1 MFWFI
6 YIFSVLS
13 FFYFITFHKK
23 YKFSTPHFIFL
34 IVLLTPA
41 QLDAVSSVYSPAL
54 FSFFF
59 NLTLERNLS
68 LRLLRPLLLTI
79 PISLLGYYLYFV
91 IKKRFF

>member
-13 FFYFITFHKK
+13 IFYLITFSRE
-23 YKFSTPHFIFL
+23 YKFSTLHFILL

-41 QLDAVSSVYSPAL
+41 QLDAVNSIYSPAL

-59 NLTLERNLS
+59 NLILERNLS

-79 PISLLGYYLYFV
+79 PISLLGFYLYFV